1 MIQSTGNNFGAG
13 VITFKDYQSEHEI
26 VLNGSFEYNDTNE
39 AYQNA
44 KVLEVYLPNLS
55 LSRSAVA
62 GCFCAAM
69 GPYAWMGTTAKCWIK
84 NRNTL
89 CIEKLDLWP
98 DRHQRKIWIFTL
110 FGLRGFHDLQVTL
123 EKLKTP
129 QLAQSELL
137 GYVQSKYYYA
147 NVHFMLL
154 AFAFREFTLN
164 KPYEKIDIVT
174 NADEDFPEDVDAVVP
189 FVTCQCDNKPGCA
202 IIEGRFKDSALLLSG
217 VPGAMSYGTGYVP
230 FFHAWL
236 VRDGGG
242 GAAPDVDGRIR
253 IVLASQTQGSVRYT
267 YIYSMDMDMVDGR
280 VLLNGRMA
288 FSLSSNPES
297 TFSIPSIPDGTPT
310 CEAFLLAKHSFEGT
324 LSFGLLEMSVNTE
337 LGAKTVKLTNYNNE
351 PYFNATAKD
360 TAVCANLESE

>member
-13 VITFKDYQSEHEI
+13 VIQFKDYQSEHEI
-26 VLNGSFEYNDTNE
+26 VLNGSFEYLDTTD
-39 AYQNA
+39 AYKKA
-44 KVLEVYLPNLS
+44 DVLEIYLPDLS
-55 LSRSAVA
+55 LSRSAIS
-62 GCFCAAM
+62 GCYCAAK

-89 CIEKLDLWP
+89 CIEKLDVWT
-98 DRHQRKIWIFTL
+98 DRPERKIWIFAL

-123 EKLKTP
+123 ETLKTP

-137 GYVQSKYYYA
+137 GYVQNKYFYA
-147 NVHFMLL
+147 NEHFMLL
-154 AFAFREFTLN
+154 AFSFSELTFS
-164 KPYEKIDIVT
+164 KPYEKVDLIT
-174 NADEDFPEDVDAVVP
+174 NADEDFPDDVDAVVP

-253 IVLASQTQGSVRYT
+253 ILVTSEIQGSVRYT
-267 YIYSMDMDMVDGR
+267 YIYKVDMDLVDGR
-280 VLLNGRMA
+280 VILNGRMT
-288 FSLSSNPES
+288 FNLNSNREAYF
-297 TFSIPSIPDGTPT
+297 TVPSIPDGTPS
-310 CEAFLLAKHSFEGT
+310 CDAFLLAKNGNEDI
-324 LSFGLLEMSVNTE
+324 LSFGLVEVSLNTQ
-337 LGAKTVKLTNYNNE
+337 LGAKSIKLTNVNNE
-351 PYFNATAKD
+351 PYFYGIAKD
-360 TAVCANLESE
+360 TGVCATLEFE

>member
-1 MIQSTGNNFGAG
+1 M
-13 VITFKDYQSEHEI
+13 
-26 VLNGSFEYNDTNE
+26 
-39 AYQNA
+39 
-44 KVLEVYLPNLS
+44 
-55 LSRSAVA
+55 
-62 GCFCAAM
+62 
-69 GPYAWMGTTAKCWIK
+69 
-84 NRNTL
+84 
-89 CIEKLDLWP
+89 
-98 DRHQRKIWIFTL
+98 
-110 FGLRGFHDLQVTL
+110 
-123 EKLKTP
+123 
-129 QLAQSELL
+129 
-137 GYVQSKYYYA
+137 
-147 NVHFMLL
+147 
-154 AFAFREFTLN
+154 
-164 KPYEKIDIVT
+164 
-174 NADEDFPEDVDAVVP
+174 DAVVP
-189 FVTCQCDNKPGCA
+189 FVTCQCDSKPGCA

-217 VPGAMSYGTGYVP
+217 VPHAMSYGTGYVP

-242 GAAPDVDGRIR
+242 GVAPDVDGRIR
-253 IVLASQTQGSVRYT
+253 IVLASQIQGSVRYT

-324 LSFGLLEMSVNTE
+324 LSFGLLEMSVNTA

>member
-1 MIQSTGNNFGAG
+1 
-13 VITFKDYQSEHEI
+13 
-26 VLNGSFEYNDTNE
+26 
-39 AYQNA
+39 
-44 KVLEVYLPNLS
+44 
-55 LSRSAVA
+55 
-62 GCFCAAM
+62 
-69 GPYAWMGTTAKCWIK
+69 MGTTAKCWIK

-89 CIEKLDLWP
+89 CIEKLDVWT
-98 DRHQRKIWIFTL
+98 DRPERKIWIFAM

-123 EKLKTP
+123 ETIKTP

-189 FVTCQCDNKPGCA
+189 FVTCQCDRNPGCA

-253 IVLASQTQGSVRYT
+253 ILVTSEIQGSVRYT

-324 LSFGLLEMSVNTE
+324 LSFGLLEMSVNTA

>member
-13 VITFKDYQSEHEI
+13 AIQFKDYQSEHEI
-26 VLNGSFEYNDTNE
+26 VLNGCFEYDDTSE
-39 AYQNA
+39 AYLKA
-44 KVLEVYLPNLS
+44 KVLEIYLPNLS
-55 LSRSAVA
+55 LSRSAIA

-69 GPYAWMGTTAKCWIK
+69 GTYTWMGTTAKCWIK
-84 NRNTL
+84 NKNTL

-98 DRHQRKIWIFTL
+98 DRHQRKIWIYTL
-110 FGLRGFHDLQVTL
+110 FGLRGFHDLQITL

-129 QLAQSELL
+129 LLAQSEKL

-147 NVHFMLL
+147 NEHFMLL
-154 AFAFREFTLN
+154 AFALSELTFN
-164 KPYEKIDIVT
+164 KPYEKIDLVT
-174 NADEDFPEDVDAVVP
+174 NADEDFPDDVEAVVP
-189 FVTCQCDNKPGCA
+189 FVTCQCDGKPGCA
-202 IIEGRFKDSALLLSG
+202 IIEGTFKDSALLLSG
-217 VPGAMSYGTGYVP
+217 VPKAMSYGTGYVP

-242 GAAPDVDGRIR
+242 GVAPDVDGRIR

-288 FSLSSNPES
+288 FSLGNNPES
-297 TFSIPSIPDGTPT
+297 TFSIPSIPDETPT
-310 CEAFLLAKHSFEGT
+310 CDAFLLAKQSYEGA

-351 PYFNATAKD
+351 PYFYANAKD
-360 TAVCANLESE
+360 TAVCATLESE